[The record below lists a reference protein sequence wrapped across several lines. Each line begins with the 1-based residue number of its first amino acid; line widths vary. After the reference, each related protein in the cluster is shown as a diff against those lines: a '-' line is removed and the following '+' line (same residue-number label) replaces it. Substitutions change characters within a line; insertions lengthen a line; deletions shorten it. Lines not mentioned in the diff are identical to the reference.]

1 MFLVDLE
8 AKIFVFKFRLSILDK
23 PNLTIKEG
31 EGGSI
36 KLQISRLN
44 KTICLLILEVKV
56 QNSGMGVALSRCWRP
71 YHYPCDE

>member
-1 MFLVDLE
+1 MFLVYLE
-8 AKIFVFKFRLSILDK
+8 AKIFVFMFRLSILDK
-23 PNLTIKEG
+23 LNLTIKKG

-56 QNSGMGVALSRCWRP
+56 QNSGMWFVLSRCWRP